1 MHNTKK
7 HPLQF
12 ICSGYGLFNLM
23 HISCLESVLAAFIA
37 ICLSQMSLTGS
48 RWTNKS
54 QVLMSTNGIER
65 RQGFEPV
72 CMLALNDTEVEIVEC
87 FRNFLRKSAGTKIHI
102 YRVADLLVPKV
113 FEKLVDCRHLLLAEA
128 VLLKES

>member
-1 MHNTKK
+1 
-7 HPLQF
+7 
-12 ICSGYGLFNLM
+12 
-23 HISCLESVLAAFIA
+23 
-37 ICLSQMSLTGS
+37 
-48 RWTNKS
+48 
-54 QVLMSTNGIER
+54 MSTNGIER

-87 FRNFLRKSAGTKIHI
+87 FRNFLRKSAGAKIHI